1 MAIGIAAVLVILAV
15 VFFVRQAG
23 GEQRLYP
30 DYIFNFSPLK
40 TSAEVKQD
48 VFVPVD
54 TVWKKFTDISNYH
67 LWFPWIKK
75 IRVTHE
81 DVNRWVLKHATDRYQ
96 PEVGRYFHVQPF
108 FGAPYTKCRY
118 IGIEQNKSL
127 VLEMRFFPFCKELVT
142 FTLTSYSNCVELS
155 YKLKSSGLLSP
166 ISAFMFSWRGKS
178 VLHNLVGF
186 IPPVQEVEI
195 TTNGET
201 KTPEIIM
208 DDSFVVALVAK
219 AMSDGDDILN
229 KLTEKKTRG
238 KAKSALFKAKRK
250 GETPQ
255 VTAEAAAAV
264 EQFLSGGQAAP
275 AVTDAPATPAGGND
289 VETLVQNALET
300 GNMEPINNISDKI
313 LRGKAKSA
321 LVKAKRKKG

>member
-30 DYIFNFSPLK
+30 DYTFNFSPLK

-186 IPPVQEVEI
+186 IPPVQEVESRSR
-195 TTNGET
+195 
-201 KTPEIIM
+201 
-208 DDSFVVALVAK
+208 DALH
-219 AMSDGDDILN
+219 
-229 KLTEKKTRG
+229 
-238 KAKSALFKAKRK
+238 SASA
-250 GETPQ
+250 
-255 VTAEAAAAV
+255 AEHDRQGRISA
-264 EQFLSGGQAAP
+264 SR
-275 AVTDAPATPAGGND
+275 TATPKTYQCGRVGFHSDPDPAGIVDTFASG
-289 VETLVQNALET
+289 
-300 GNMEPINNISDKI
+300 
-313 LRGKAKSA
+313 
-321 LVKAKRKKG
+321 